1 MPTPHLQRADLGKTV
16 RTLNSPF
23 GVVAAYWIDF
33 DLESTEEKIQTSM
46 GQNLSPWQRFG
57 EMNLTGQIRSL
68 RAVPLGVYIFLGVFV
83 LRLLVLVRLTESQFL
98 LPSSGDM
105 FFYNDWAL
113 RILRGNWTEHTA
125 FYGLPLYAYLLA
137 GIYKICGYSPFVPG
151 LLQAGCEGGT
161 AVLLYRLGALAFPGD
176 SDQAVEKPQRGT
188 ALRYGQVIGIAA
200 AMGWAFF
207 QPAQGYSVILMPTA
221 WLVFVFWFVVWQ
233 IVQRGHAPSLW
244 QLLLLGALI
253 GFAAMGIATIL
264 FLVPLVLAALFFR
277 WVAPLSYR
285 STGAIMVLVGVFLG
299 ASPAWIHNQFIAHD
313 PVFLSAH
320 SGVNFW
326 IGNNPVA
333 TGYPRFPPGLHAGQ
347 EAMLKDSIASAEKAA
362 GRPLKRSEVSSY
374 WSQKAHDWIRRHPT
388 DFLKLLGTK
397 FKNFW
402 SAFSY
407 DDISVVTALRDQS
420 VTLPGVC
427 FGLIAA
433 LGLPGLI
440 VACWKFPASRWIAA
454 AVLLHMGSLLTV
466 FVTER
471 YRLAA
476 VPGLLLFAAFGLW
489 YLWRN
494 IATARY
500 RLAGLFLVL
509 LFFGT
514 AFVSMPQKDPTL
526 WALDTYNSGLQALD
540 AQQIKLARERLD
552 LAYAYSP
559 HNAEINFAEGN
570 LHLAL
575 GETDTAKNYY
585 FSALRLD
592 PEHVGAYNNLG
603 VLALQENRWEMASR
617 FFRHALE
624 YASSNAKLY
633 FLLAQAELKAG
644 EGAAARRSIERA
656 VELDPARPE
665 FRALQQVLAEPSR

>member
-1 MPTPHLQRADLGKTV
+1 
-16 RTLNSPF
+16 
-23 GVVAAYWIDF
+23 
-33 DLESTEEKIQTSM
+33 
-46 GQNLSPWQRFG
+46 
-57 EMNLTGQIRSL
+57 
-68 RAVPLGVYIFLGVFV
+68 
-83 LRLLVLVRLTESQFL
+83 
-98 LPSSGDM
+98 
-105 FFYNDWAL
+105 
-113 RILRGNWTEHTA
+113 
-125 FYGLPLYAYLLA
+125 
-137 GIYKICGYSPFVPG
+137 
-151 LLQAGCEGGT
+151 
-161 AVLLYRLGALAFPGD
+161 
-176 SDQAVEKPQRGT
+176 
-188 ALRYGQVIGIAA
+188 
-200 AMGWAFF
+200 
-207 QPAQGYSVILMPTA
+207 
-221 WLVFVFWFVVWQ
+221 
-233 IVQRGHAPSLW
+233 
-244 QLLLLGALI
+244 
-253 GFAAMGIATIL
+253 MGIATIL
-264 FLVPLVLAALFFR
+264 FLVPLLLAALFLR

-285 STGAIMVLVGVFLG
+285 STGAIMVLAGVFLG
-299 ASPAWIHNQFIAHD
+299 ASPAWIHNYFVAHD
-313 PVFLSAH
+313 SVFLSAH

-333 TGYPRFPPGLHAGQ
+333 TGYPKFPPGLHAGQ
-347 EAMLKDSIASAEKAA
+347 EAMLKDSITSAEKAA

-374 WSQKAHDWIRRHPT
+374 WSQKAHDWIRRHPV

-420 VTLPGVC
+420 VTLPGEG

-433 LGLPGLI
+433 LGLPGLLI
-440 VACWKFPASRWIAA
+440 ACWKFPASRWIAA

-489 YLWRN
+489 DLWRN

-500 RLAGLFLVL
+500 RLAGLFLLL

-540 AQQIKLARERLD
+540 AQQIELARQRLD

-575 GETDTAKNYY
+575 TGNGHGEE
-585 FSALRLD
+585 LL
-592 PEHVGAYNNLG
+592 L
-603 VLALQENRWEMASR
+603 
-617 FFRHALE
+617 FR
-624 YASSNAKLY
+624 
-633 FLLAQAELKAG
+633 
-644 EGAAARRSIERA
+644 AAPRSGARRG
-656 VELDPARPE
+656 V
-665 FRALQQVLAEPSR
+665 QQPRCAGAPRKPLGTGCPLFSTCAGACV

>member
-1 MPTPHLQRADLGKTV
+1 MVCRFTLICSRVSIRSSVTV
-16 RTLNSPF
+16 RLF
-23 GVVAAYWIDF
+23 RGYYRRDA
-33 DLESTEEKIQTSM
+33 
-46 GQNLSPWQRFG
+46 
-57 EMNLTGQIRSL
+57 
-68 RAVPLGVYIFLGVFV
+68 RAVQ
-83 LRLLVLVRLTESQFL
+83 R
-98 LPSSGDM
+98 
-105 FFYNDWAL
+105 
-113 RILRGNWTEHTA
+113 
-125 FYGLPLYAYLLA
+125 
-137 GIYKICGYSPFVPG
+137 
-151 LLQAGCEGGT
+151 
-161 AVLLYRLGALAFPGD
+161 VLLYKLGSLAFLD
-176 SDQAVEKPQRGT
+176 SNKSELTRWRGKAVGLLA
-188 ALRYGQVIGIAA
+188 AL
-200 AMGWAFF
+200 GWTFF
-207 QPAQGYSVILMPTA
+207 LPAQAYSVILMPTA
-221 WLVFVFWFVVWQ
+221 WLVVVFWFVVWQ
-233 IVQRGHAPSLW
+233 ILKREQAPRPW
-244 QLLLLGALI
+244 QLLLLGGLM
-253 GFAAMGIATIL
+253 GFTAMGIATIL

-285 STGAIMVLVGVFLG
+285 STGAIMVLTGVFFG
-299 ASPAWIHNQFIAHD
+299 ASPAWTHNYFVAHD
-313 PVFLSAH
+313 SVFLSAH

-374 WSQKAHDWIRRHPT
+374 WSQKAHDWIRRHPI

-420 VTLPGVC
+420 VTLPGGG

-440 VACWKFPASRWIAA
+440 IGCWKFPASRWIAA

-489 YLWRN
+489 ELWRN

-500 RLAGLFLVL
+500 RLAGLFLFL
-509 LFFGT
+509 LFFAT

-540 AQQIKLARERLD
+540 ARQLELARRKLD

-559 HNAEINFAEGN
+559 YNAEINFAEGN

-575 GETDTAKNYY
+575 GETGTAKSYY
-585 FSALRLD
+585 FSALHLD
-592 PEHVGAYNNLG
+592 PEHVGTYNNLG
-603 VLALQENRWEMASR
+603 VLALKESRWELATR

-624 YASSNAKLY
+624 HAPNNAKLY
-633 FLLAQAELKAG
+633 FLLAQAQLKSG
-644 EGAAARRSIERA
+644 ERAAARRSIERA

-665 FRALQQVLAEPSR
+665 FQTLQHDLAESSH